1 MHILKTAAMTL
12 LLAALLACGAETVPE
27 ATPAATEVQDKKV
40 RSTVY
45 LGTATGESG
54 EEVRIPR
61 VYYHRG
67 RLDVQGLERFWRLDK
82 ADAEGQD
89 IWAVDHPW
97 IVWEVMNKYMDLFE
111 RQPNFDSVVP
121 TFLVDENGD
130 YTTTKGIK
138 VYMLKKTPDEELPE
152 SDRVPA
158 ELEGVPVQFVVWY
171 RLKSPIHLPT
181 PTK

>member
-1 MHILKTAAMTL
+1 MHILKTTAMTL

-61 VYYHRG
+61 VYYLRRG
-67 RLDVQGLERFWRLDK
+67 IDDVRRPERYWRVDK
-82 ADAEGQD
+82 ALTEGWE
-89 IWAVDHPW
+89 IWAAGPQK
-97 IVWEVMNKYMDLFE
+97 WEVAKKYMDVFE
-111 RQPNFDSVVP
+111 RQPNFNRVTTS
-121 TFLVDENGD
+121 LLNDENGD
-130 YTTTKGIK
+130 LTTTRGIVIYVTEK
-138 VYMLKKTPDEELPE
+138 IPDEELPE
-152 SDRVPA
+152 FDRVPS
-158 ELEGVPVQFVVWY
+158 ELEGVLVQFVVGSRPIFINEW
-171 RLKSPIHLPT
+171 SP